1 MEKSK
6 RKTMAFVSL
15 AAALFL
21 AVAGSVDASR
31 NQRAGRD
38 GNYNQTDQ
46 QMERLRYIMLPL
58 LRVANHRI
66 PVNQVHVSI
75 VEDRALNAAAGGDGQ
90 YYVTTGMLNE
100 ASDDQLRGVLA
111 HEIAHEDLGHPAKA
125 QVVGVGIG
133 LGAALLEQFFPG
145 SATIAPIA
153 GTLVGNTYSRPL
165 ELEADRHAVTLLK
178 RAGYSKHT
186 MIDSLAWLMRRSGDS
201 GGGFFAS
208 HPATSDR
215 IKALHSLR

>member
-1 MEKSK
+1 
-6 RKTMAFVSL
+6 
-15 AAALFL
+15 
-21 AVAGSVDASR
+21 
-31 NQRAGRD
+31 
-38 GNYNQTDQ
+38 
-46 QMERLRYIMLPL
+46 
-58 LRVANHRI
+58 
-66 PVNQVHVSI
+66 
-75 VEDRALNAAAGGDGQ
+75 
-90 YYVTTGMLNE
+90 
-100 ASDDQLRGVLA
+100 
-111 HEIAHEDLGHPAKA
+111 
-125 QVVGVGIG
+125 
-133 LGAALLEQFFPG
+133 LEQFFPG